1 VPTDNDQIMSKL
13 MSFHSEFT
21 EFRGEMKARV
31 NQIEK
36 EQSDART
43 WENIKIFMVL
53 PLSAGL
59 HQLASKMGLFR
70 G

>member
-1 VPTDNDQIMSKL
+1 